1 MRDADDLTT
10 FMCRTS
16 WKSGSLNLLEP
27 FGPHL
32 LYLYLYSFNEMLK
45 EFFASDAEQMITGV
59 SEKYNA
65 LILRVYTEANGS
77 KTLWDI
83 RTYLRNVAENDFSP
97 KRQHLS
103 TQTSHPWILRY
114 RYFVLRQLQILL
126 PLSLFSSFSNDIKNL
141 NTGTG
146 LYIKTNHKLTFYHLR
161 LICQ

>member
-77 KTLWDI
+77 KTLW
-83 RTYLRNVAENDFSP
+83 
-97 KRQHLS
+97 
-103 TQTSHPWILRY
+103 
-114 RYFVLRQLQILL
+114 
-126 PLSLFSSFSNDIKNL
+126 
-141 NTGTG
+141 
-146 LYIKTNHKLTFYHLR
+146 
-161 LICQ
+161 